1 MTQNERKGSLS
12 DMART
17 HLQSESSIDI
27 RLEPLEQNMQL
38 NHQGVLQ
45 NEGLRVTKEHVVQWF
60 PRIQYY

>member
-1 MTQNERKGSLS
+1 MTHNERKGSLS

-17 HLQSESSIDI
+17 HLQLERSIDT

-45 NEGLRVTKEHVVQWF
+45 NWGLRVSKERVVQ
-60 PRIQYY
+60 